1 MQLAW
6 DFPVYTPPERPAK
19 RAAEHTVV
27 KEVEVALPREE
38 AFAWIHKGDK
48 RPLLIL
54 RECNKCKGTD
64 DALLSRTMKNEETQI
79 LARFFHCVKLPV
91 HVLQKEHPFHTLFDE
106 EHPPH
111 LFFASYDG
119 SDPIAMRG
127 VYTQGD
133 LYKAMY
139 AILDREYVRDAR
151 LGVREMLKLL
161 SQSDMLDWKEDD
173 VKDRLEKEI
182 EKNGPKSEKL
192 APFRAELAEVD
203 KKREQ
208 LRAKEKLVLDLGI
221 KPRPVGPA
229 STKAESRPAPKQD
242 AK

>member
-1 MQLAW
+1 MRTSKRSLTLAW
-6 DFPVYTPPERPAK
+6 DFPVYTPPERPKAK
-19 RAAEHTVV
+19 AAEHTVV

-48 RPLLIL
+48 RPLLVL

-64 DALLSRTMKNEETQI
+64 DALLSRTLKNEETQM

-91 HVLQKEHPFHTLFDE
+91 HVLQGAHPFHALFDE

-119 SDPIAMRG
+119 SNPLMMRG

-133 LYKAMY
+133 LFKAMY
-139 AILDREYVRDAR
+139 SVLDREYVRDAR
-151 LGVREMLKLL
+151 LGMRELLKVF
-161 SQSDMLDWKEDD
+161 SQCDMLDVKEDD
-173 VKDRLEKEI
+173 LKDRMEKEI

-192 APFRAELAEVD
+192 APIQKELAELD
-203 KKREQ
+203 KKRIQ
-208 LRAKEKLVLDLGI
+208 LREKEKQALDLGI
-221 KPRPVGPA
+221 KPALLLPA
-229 STKAESRPAPKQD
+229 KD